1 MHKLS
6 DNKCCRDFQRVRCV
20 TKCLQLRLEYS
31 VFSTVLVQFV
41 SFKTYY
47 YVKLTSLNTL
57 IRKYLHF
64 LTYLAQK
71 YILKLLNF
79 DRKCDI
85 LTTQLCDPKPG
96 YSAAQS
102 KPSHDLKQPITSQHG
117 HSPHTEG
124 QLHLFGLSYSH
135 QQLLIYNI
143 FTQIMCISDKEQV

>member
-1 MHKLS
+1 MFS
-6 DNKCCRDFQRVRCV
+6 AAVISREYAA
-20 TKCLQLRLEYS
+20 LQNVSNFVWDYS
-31 VFSTVLVQFV
+31 EFSTVLVQFV

-102 KPSHDLKQPITSQHG
+102 EPSYDLKQPMTSQPG
-117 HSPHTEG
+117 HPPHTER
-124 QLHLFGLSYSH
+124 QLHPLAS
-135 QQLLIYNI
+135 
-143 FTQIMCISDKEQV
+143 

>member
-1 MHKLS
+1 MIS
-6 DNKCCRDFQRVRCV
+6 REYAA
-20 TKCLQLRLEYS
+20 LQNVSNFVWNYS

-47 YVKLTSLNTL
+47 YVKLTSLITL
-57 IRKYLHF
+57 IRKYFYF
-64 LTYLAQK
+64 LPYLAQK

-102 KPSHDLKQPITSQHG
+102 EPSHDLKQPITSQLG
-117 HSPHTEG
+117 HSPHTRDSCTF
-124 QLHLFGLSYSH
+124 LASHIVINSYSS
-135 QQLLIYNI
+135 I
-143 FTQIMCISDKEQV
+143 ISLHK